1 MEGNGIPASLLFEGD
16 VQSGLVYSPR
26 LAGGDGTGGDGTGGD
41 GVGDQ
46 GGSKEH
52 PLEPSIRLISA
63 KAIRIYLIFFSI
75 LLYDLLYH

>member
-26 LAGGDGTGGDGTGGD
+26 LAGGDGTGGD